1 MKRRILALM
10 LCLVTLLT
18 MLVSCQDEEI
28 SDEELNKEQS
38 VRTAVSIN
46 MWVVTENKIS
56 AETEALIEE
65 AFNTITKSRFTT
77 YVDLIFCTESEY
89 NDALDARFDAIHA
102 AEQAALEEEQR
113 KKEEARSL
121 KAAGITTVAQT
132 TVAETTVITEEAT
145 IVNDYGVVE
154 LKYPEIPEDQIDI
167 VLVLGRERLEEL
179 VANGYLEDLDDEISE
194 TGTSKALND
203 YIHPVLFNHTKIED
217 STYAIPNNHVIGE
230 YTYLLVNRDMA
241 EKYYIHEATI
251 SDFKDC
257 LDLIEDIKAN
267 ESIAPVKAPFDDYLT
282 YFWGEDIESD
292 GFSVLASTY
301 TLSMKQ
307 VGVKLVNSTS
317 PSNQKMNVT
326 DVFST
331 KYGEHLAR
339 MKRYEEGGYFAK
351 TENEEFGVGVVTG
364 DYALRF
370 DYEDD
375 YIVKAIRT
383 PIATEDDVFSSFF
396 AISTF
401 TANIKRSME
410 IITLLNTT
418 PELRN
423 LLQYG
428 VEGTHYVLDDDGKVE
443 RLNNDYMMDINKTG
457 NVFMAYP
464 EEGMDVNAWVYGK
477 LQNSECAAHVML
489 GFREVWGNV
498 NAETMQRITALSKE
512 YKDKL
517 DACKTADEIEAF
529 CASVKSEIG
538 QNADIKYMK
547 TMNNAD
553 IEDSLAQVYLTWY
566 NEGWPSQE

>member
-18 MLVSCQDEEI
+18 MLVSCQKEEI
-28 SDEELNKEQS
+28 SDEDLNKEQS

-65 AFNTITKSRFTT
+65 AFNRITKSRFTT

-89 NDALDARFDAIHA
+89 NDALDARFEAIKA
-102 AEQAALEEEQR
+102 AEVAAELEEQR

-179 VANGYLEDLDDEISE
+179 VANAYLEDLDDEISE

-203 YIHPVLFNHTKIED
+203 YIHPVLFNHTKIEG

-230 YTYLLVNRDMA
+230 YTYLLINREMA
-241 EKYYIHEATI
+241 EKYYIHEANI

-257 LDLIEDIKAN
+257 LDLIENIKTN
-267 ESIAPVKAPFDDYLT
+267 ETIAPVKAPFDDYLT

-307 VGVKLVNSTS
+307 IGVKLVNSTS

-331 KYGEHLAR
+331 KYAEHLIR
-339 MKRYEEGGYFAK
+339 MKKYEEGGYFAK
-351 TENEEFGVGVVTG
+351 TENEAFGVGIVSG

-370 DYEDD
+370 EYEDD
-375 YIVKAIRT
+375 YIVKAIKT
-383 PIATEDDVFSSFF
+383 PIATEEDVFSSFF
-396 AISTF
+396 AVSTF

-410 IITLLNTT
+410 VITLINTT
-418 PELRN
+418 SELRN

-428 VEGTHYVLDDDGKVE
+428 IEDVHYVLDDDGKVQ
-443 RLNNDYMMDINKTG
+443 RLNNDYMMDSNKTG

-464 EEGMDVNAWVYGK
+464 EEGMDLDAWTYGK
-477 LQNSECAAHVML
+477 LQNSECAAHVIL

-498 NAETMQRITALSKE
+498 NTETMQRIAALSKE
-512 YKDKL
+512 YKDKI
-517 DACKTADEIEAF
+517 DACKTAEELEAF
-529 CASVKSEIG
+529 CASAKAELG

-553 IEDSLAQVYLTWY
+553 IADSIAQVYLEWY
-566 NEGWPSQE
+566 NTGWPSNE

>member
-10 LCLVTLLT
+10 LCLVTL
-18 MLVSCQDEEI
+18 VSLLAGCGKEEM

-38 VRTAVSIN
+38 VRTAVSLN

-56 AETEALIEE
+56 EETEALIEE

-89 NDALDARFDAIHA
+89 NVALDARFEAIKA
-102 AEQAALEEEQR
+102 AEQAVLEEEQR

-132 TVAETTVITEEAT
+132 TVEETTVITEEAT

-154 LKYPEIPEDQIDI
+154 LKYPDIPVDQIDI

-203 YIHPVLFNHTKIED
+203 YIHPVLFNHTKID
-217 STYAIPNNHVIGE
+217 GSTYAIPNNHVIGE
-230 YTYLLVNRDMA
+230 YTYLLINRKMA
-241 EKYYIHEATI
+241 EKYYIHEASI
-251 SDFKDC
+251 SDFKNC
-257 LDLIEDIKAN
+257 VDLIEDIKAN
-267 ESIAPVKAPFDDYLT
+267 ETIAPVKAPFDDYLT

-307 VGVKLVNSTS
+307 VGVKLQPSTS

-331 KYGEHLAR
+331 QFADHTLR
-339 MKRYEEGGYFAK
+339 MKKYADGGYFAK
-351 TENEEFGVGVVTG
+351 NEGDEFGVGVVTG

-370 DYEDD
+370 QYDDD
-375 YIVKAIRT
+375 YIVKTIRT
-383 PIATEDDVFSSFF
+383 PIAYESDVFSSFF
-396 AISTF
+396 AVSTF

-418 PELRN
+418 SELRN

-428 VEGTHYVLDDDGKVE
+428 IEGTHYSLTDEGAVK

-464 EEGMDVNAWVYGK
+464 EEGMDLKAWEYGK
-477 LQNSECAAHVML
+477 LQNSEAAAHVML
-489 GFREVWGNV
+489 GFREVWANV
-498 NAETMQRITALSKE
+498 NADVMKNITALSKD
-512 YKDKL
+512 YKEKL
-517 DACKTADEIEAF
+517 DACKTYEELEAF
-529 CASVKSEIG
+529 FKDSKSIIG

-547 TMNNAD
+547 STSNAD
-553 IEDSLAQVYLTWY
+553 IEDSLSQVYLDWY

>member
-10 LCLVTLLT
+10 LCLVTLMT
-18 MLVSCQDEEI
+18 MLVGCGEDEI
-28 SDEELNKEQS
+28 TDEDLNKEQS
-38 VRTAVSIN
+38 VRTAVSLN

-56 AETEALIEE
+56 EETEALIEE

-89 NDALDARFDAIHA
+89 TAALDARFEAIKA
-102 AEQAALEEEQR
+102 AEQAAIEEEQR

-132 TVAETTVITEEAT
+132 TVEDTTVVTEEAT

-154 LKYPEIPEDQIDI
+154 LKYPEIPEEQIDI
-167 VLVLGRERLEEL
+167 VLVLGRERLEYL
-179 VANGYLEDLDDEISE
+179 VENAYLEDLDDEISE

-203 YIHPVLFNHTKIED
+203 YIHPVLINHTKID
-217 STYAIPNNHVIGE
+217 GSTYAIPNNHIIGE
-230 YTYLLVNRDMA
+230 YTYLLVNKEMA
-241 EKYYIHEATI
+241 EKYYIHEASI

-257 LDLIEDIKAN
+257 LTLIEDIKAN

-282 YFWGEDIESD
+282 YFWGEDIEND

-307 VGVKLVNSTS
+307 VGVKLQKATT
-317 PSNQKMNVT
+317 PSNGKMNVT

-331 KYGEHLAR
+331 KYAEHLVR
-339 MKRYEEGGYFAK
+339 MKKYEEGGYFAK
-351 TENEEFGVGVVTG
+351 TEDEAFGVGIVTG

-370 DYEDD
+370 QYEDD
-375 YIVKAIRT
+375 YIVKAIKT
-383 PIATEDDVFSSFF
+383 PIATESDVFNSFF
-396 AISTF
+396 AVSTF

-418 PELRN
+418 SELRN

-428 VEGTHYVLDDDGKVE
+428 VEGVHYVLNDDGKVE

-464 EEGMDVNAWVYGK
+464 EEGMDINAWEYGK
-477 LQNSECAAHVML
+477 LQNSEAAAHVIL
-489 GFREVWGNV
+489 GLREVWANV

-517 DACKTADEIEAF
+517 DACKTAEEIEAF
-529 CASVKSEIG
+529 CAAAKSELA

-547 TMNNAD
+547 TMNND
-553 IEDSLAQVYLTWY
+553 EIEDSLSQVYLTWY
-566 NEGWPSQE
+566 NEGWPSEE

>member
-10 LCLVTLLT
+10 LCLVTLMT
-18 MLVSCQDEEI
+18 MLVGCGEDEI
-28 SDEELNKEQS
+28 SEEDLNKEQS
-38 VRTAVSIN
+38 VRTAVSLN

-56 AETEALIEE
+56 EETEALIEE

-89 NDALDARFDAIHA
+89 TEALDARFEAIKA
-102 AEQAALEEEQR
+102 AEQAAIEEEQR

-121 KAAGITTVAQT
+121 KAAGITTVAET
-132 TVAETTVITEEAT
+132 TVDETTVITEEAT

-179 VANGYLEDLDDEISE
+179 VANEYLEDLDDEISE

-203 YIHPVLFNHTKIED
+203 YIHPVLINHTKVD
-217 STYAIPNNHVIGE
+217 GSTYAIPNNHIIGE
-230 YTYLLVNRDMA
+230 YTYLLINKKMA
-241 EKYYIHEATI
+241 EKYYIHEASV

-257 LDLIEDIKAN
+257 LSLIEDIKAN
-267 ESIAPVKAPFDDYLT
+267 ETIAPVKAPFDDYLT

-307 VGVKLVNSTS
+307 VGVKLVPSTS

-331 KYGEHLAR
+331 KYSEHLLR
-339 MKRYEEGGYFAK
+339 MKKYEEGGYFAK
-351 TENEEFGVGVVTG
+351 TENEEFGVGIVTG

-370 DYEDD
+370 EYEDD
-375 YIVKAIRT
+375 YIVKPIKT
-383 PIATEDDVFSSFF
+383 PIANEEDVFSSFF
-396 AISTF
+396 AVSTF
-401 TANIKRSME
+401 TADLKRSME

-418 PELRN
+418 SELRN

-428 VEGTHYVLDDDGKVE
+428 VKDVHYVLDDDGKVQ

-464 EEGMDVNAWVYGK
+464 EEGMDLKAWDYGK
-477 LQNSECAAHVML
+477 IQNSESAAHVIL
-489 GFREVWGNV
+489 GFRDVWGNI
-498 NAETMQRITALSKE
+498 NADTMKNIVALSKD

-517 DACKTADEIEAF
+517 DACKTYEELEAF
-529 CASVKSEIG
+529 FANGKTEIG
-538 QNADIKYMK
+538 QNADVKYMK

-553 IEDSLAQVYLTWY
+553 IADSLSQVYLEWY
-566 NEGWPSQE
+566 NEGWPSVE